1 MARINLNV
9 GSNANDGTG
18 DTLRTAMQSVN
29 TMFTEIYASSL
40 FDDGLQ
46 LSGNTISAVRSND
59 DLVLS
64 PSGTGKVTMDSLT
77 VDSNINITDNEIKTT
92 VSNSD
97 LKLTASGTGSIL
109 IAKADIDGGAI
120 DNTTIGATTPAA
132 GTFTTIT
139 ASTSAALDSV
149 MIKDNTISTNVS
161 NADLELSGNGTGTVS
176 INGLTFP
183 TSDGSANQ
191 ELKTNGSGVLSFVTV
206 TPTLNHSAIND
217 STVTIA
223 TSSTSEIDSFQSTT
237 YRSAKYYISITDATN
252 GRHEFVEANVV
263 HGPSADSTIEA
274 YVTVFGSTTSY
285 TASLCTFT
293 ADIDDGRVRLLAT
306 NISNNSTVF
315 KYQRI
320 CVNV

>member
-97 LKLTASGTGSIL
+97 LKLTASGTGSIV
-109 IAKADIDGGAI
+109 IAKTDINGGAI

-132 GTFTTIT
+132 GTFTTVT
-139 ASTSAALDSV
+139 ANTSATLDGV
-149 MIKDNTISTNVS
+149 MIKDNTISTNAS
-161 NADLELSGNGTGTVS
+161 PTFGSVS
-176 INGLTFP
+176 I
-183 TSDGSANQ
+183 
-191 ELKTNGSGVLSFVTV
+191 V
-206 TPTLNHSAIND
+206 
-217 STVTIA
+217 
-223 TSSTSEIDSFQSTT
+223 
-237 YRSAKYYISITDATN
+237 
-252 GRHEFVEANVV
+252 
-263 HGPSADSTIEA
+263 
-274 YVTVFGSTTSY
+274 
-285 TASLCTFT
+285 
-293 ADIDDGRVRLLAT
+293 
-306 NISNNSTVF
+306 
-315 KYQRI
+315 
-320 CVNV
+320 